1 MQVEALVR
9 IAVIIQ
15 EHIEDAI
22 GVTMDKRGQL
32 EQTKMLMWSGRVD
45 EMFPQETQKKTWN
58 ELKSSG
64 PKNMEKSHTTG
75 IPFVLT
81 LFRIFWR
88 ILTIIYNS
96 AKDILVIVSCS

>member
-45 EMFPQETQKKTWN
+45 VNVPAGNTKEN
-58 ELKSSG
+58 LK
-64 PKNMEKSHTTG
+64 
-75 IPFVLT
+75 
-81 LFRIFWR
+81 
-88 ILTIIYNS
+88 
-96 AKDILVIVSCS
+96 